1 MLSRYREGM
10 VQVSAPVNPP
20 LKLLLPPV
28 LISSPLLCGR

>member
-10 VQVSAPVNPP
+10 VQVSVPVNPP

-28 LISSPLLCGR
+28 LISSPLLCGH